1 MIRWSYVLPRLVV
14 LVAAVLAIGLGLDPL
29 LRWSLVS
36 LGQQIT
42 SAKVEIGSLASSL
55 GQSEICLRDVQV
67 ADPDEPMKNL
77 VEAKEVRLALETGP
91 LMRRKFIVR
100 EGRVSGL
107 RLGTDRQTS
116 GALERSP
123 RRGGPR
129 GDKSEKPFG
138 SGLGQLAE
146 TWLDALAGRLE
157 EQLAREVE
165 QLESVRLT
173 RDLVDRWPREFE
185 RLQRRANALKG
196 RAEDLGSAFRG
207 GVQGLLR
214 NPDTVGRALG
224 EMESIHAE
232 AADFRAELDRLG
244 RQALHD
250 KDAIHEARRRDV
262 ESIRQRLRVADLQGE
277 NLSEYLLGPDLAE
290 KVGAVAD
297 GVRWA
302 RRHWPQKPDDA
313 SPTRARGLDVPF
325 AGPKPTPSFLIR
337 QVAIDGEGQLHGN
350 PFRFSGTAEGVTSDP
365 VLYGRPAVL
374 RLDVQGKAAMA
385 IEAVVDHTGKTPCH
399 HVTIECSDLPQPRRV
414 LGRADRLAVA
424 VSPGSTRLSLVLHL
438 EGDGLEGRL
447 TLRQEPVE
455 LAPAVAS
462 RFGGPRLAAELE
474 EALKRIRAIE
484 VTAELSGTLDEPE
497 CRLRSTLGPQLAE
510 AMNWL
515 IQREL
520 EARREEAVGFLQGQI
535 EGHLAQFDQLVR
547 ARQEALLAQ
556 LDLSSDQ
563 LRELRQ
569 LLGDRPGGVER
580 LLGRPLRLE
589 MPRRF

>member
-42 SAKVEIGSLASSL
+42 SAKVEIGSLATSL
-55 GQSEICLRDVQV
+55 GQSEIWLRDVQV

-77 VEAKEVRLALETGP
+77 VEAKEIRLALETGP

-100 EGRVSGL
+100 EGRLSGL

-129 GDKSEKPFG
+129 EDKSGHPFG
-138 SGLGQLAE
+138 SGLAQLADA
-146 TWLDALAGRLE
+146 WLDALAGRLE
-157 EQLAREVE
+157 DQLAREVD

-173 RDLVDRWPREFE
+173 RDFVDRWPREYE
-185 RLQRRANALKG
+185 RLHRRANALKG
-196 RAEDLGSAFRG
+196 RADELRAAFGG

-232 AADFRAELDRLG
+232 VADFRAELDRLA

-250 KDAIHEARRRDV
+250 KDAIDEAKRRDC

-277 NLSEYLLGPDLAE
+277 NLSEYLLGQDLAE
-290 KVGAVAD
+290 KVEAVAD

-302 RRHWPQKPDDA
+302 RRHWPKKPDDA
-313 SPTRARGLDVPF
+313 SPTRSRGLDVPF
-325 AGPKPTPSFLIR
+325 AGPKPTPGFLLR
-337 QVAIDGEGQLHGN
+337 QVTIDGEGQLHGN

-385 IEAVVDHTGKTPCH
+385 IGKSVV
-399 HVTIECSDLPQPRRV
+399 
-414 LGRADRLAVA
+414 
-424 VSPGSTRLSLVLHL
+424 
-438 EGDGLEGRL
+438 
-447 TLRQEPVE
+447 
-455 LAPAVAS
+455 
-462 RFGGPRLAAELE
+462 
-474 EALKRIRAIE
+474 
-484 VTAELSGTLDEPE
+484 
-497 CRLRSTLGPQLAE
+497 
-510 AMNWL
+510 
-515 IQREL
+515 
-520 EARREEAVGFLQGQI
+520 
-535 EGHLAQFDQLVR
+535 
-547 ARQEALLAQ
+547 
-556 LDLSSDQ
+556 
-563 LRELRQ
+563 
-569 LLGDRPGGVER
+569 
-580 LLGRPLRLE
+580 
-589 MPRRF
+589 